1 MYSDFGGEVYLR
13 RLAKVANC
21 SRSSLD
27 NWVESVENS
36 SFSSSIFQF
45 SVRGEMSPF
54 SGPSYQP
61 QITQKKLEKG
71 RPRSLL

>member
-36 SFSSSIFQF
+36 SSSMVISRRGKRGGKGGLLEFQAPTSNF
-45 SVRGEMSPF
+45 NFRLLKSKK
-54 SGPSYQP
+54 SG
-61 QITQKKLEKG
+61 
-71 RPRSLL
+71 